1 MRLFLFT
8 LIFFF
13 VGSAYANQ
21 DVKSQLLIKL
31 TEIRKEVQEHRFKK
45 IEHQKEITE
54 LDKTIE
60 KKEEK
65 IRRLRREIL
74 IIDKSEQ
81 IPLTTGELNDK

>member
-45 IEHQKEITE
+45 IEHQKEITGLEE
-54 LDKTIE
+54 LIE

-65 IRRLRREIL
+65 IKRLRREIL
-74 IIDKSEQ
+74 IIDKNTSL
-81 IPLTTGELNDK
+81 PLTTGELNDK